1 MSIENVRGQVDAF
14 DVVRWEGVPSLEAL
28 RELLLVVEL
37 PEVERIWLKH
47 DFGCVLFEVFSLTD
61 NSESCL
67 SSCYATLAFPIV
79 PGLCHDAGPRA
90 SPLRFRSGTARAW
103 DGTTRVAGKRRRRQ
117 QQSTRRRTDLDLVM
131 AGREEERADHRAN
144 LPLPE
149 VGLLHQQMQR

>member
-1 MSIENVRGQVDAF
+1 MLCVGKAC
-14 DVVRWEGVPSLEAL
+14 LEAL

-103 DGTTRVAGKRRRRQ
+103 GW
-117 QQSTRRRTDLDLVM
+117 
-131 AGREEERADHRAN
+131 EEAIGNGLTSCFYFHLIRCCQAN
-144 LPLPE
+144 AA
-149 VGLLHQQMQR
+149 MK